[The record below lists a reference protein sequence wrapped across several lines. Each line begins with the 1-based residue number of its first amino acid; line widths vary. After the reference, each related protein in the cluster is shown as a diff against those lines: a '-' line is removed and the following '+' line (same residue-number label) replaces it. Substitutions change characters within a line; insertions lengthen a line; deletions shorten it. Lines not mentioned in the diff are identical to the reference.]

1 MTSASFSRPGAVD
14 LSALKSQSP
23 QGQSQTGPG
32 AGRQGAGFVQDV
44 VSVEEFQTIVRK
56 SLQYPLVIE
65 FYSPQG
71 GQEMSR
77 DLIELSSEYAGK
89 FLLVRVDCVAHADIA
104 QAIGIQGLPTVVAV
118 VGGQLAPLF
127 QGVQPRQ
134 VLQQVLDQVF
144 QAAVANGIVGKAEP
158 VVAPGEPV
166 EEGEADR
173 PADPRFDAAYD
184 AMERGHFA
192 QARDE
197 FDKLLTQTPNDA
209 DALAGR
215 AQAGLLARST
225 QFDGSEPTRASARPD
240 DVDAQLAAA
249 DFELVQGDADAAFDR
264 LIEVVRRTAGDDR
277 EQVRLRLLELFE
289 TLGATDPV
297 VLKYRRKLATALF

>member
-1 MTSASFSRPGAVD
+1 MTSESFSRPGAVD

-23 QGQSQTGPG
+23 QGQPQGGSGTSSHG
-32 AGRQGAGFVQDV
+32 ATYVQEV
-44 VSVEEFQTIVRK
+44 ASVEEFQTILRK
-56 SLQYPLVIE
+56 SLQYPLVVE

-71 GQEMSR
+71 GQELSR
-77 DLIELSSEYAGK
+77 DLINLSSEYAGK
-89 FLLVRVDCVAHADIA
+89 FLLVRVDCLAHADIA

-158 VVAPGEPV
+158 VAAAGEPT

-184 AMERGHFA
+184 AMEQGHFA
-192 QARDE
+192 KARDE
-197 FDKLLTQTPNDA
+197 FDKLLIQTPNDA

-225 QFDGSEPTRASARPD
+225 QLDGSEPTRASAEPD
-240 DVDAQLAAA
+240 NVEAQLAAA
-249 DFELVQGDADAAFDR
+249 DFELVQGDADAAFGR
-264 LIEVVRRTAGDDR
+264 LIELVRRTAGDER
-277 EQVRLRLLELFE
+277 EQVRRRVLELFE
-289 TLGATDPV
+289 TLGGTDPV